1 MRLLLFFIIGL
12 PLLEIFLMIKVG
24 YAIGAFNTI
33 LLIIFTA
40 ITGIYFAR
48 LEGLNTLRSGMSQL
62 FKNEVPFYEMISGA
76 AIAFAAFL
84 LIFPGFLTDFFGFM
98 LIIPYTR
105 KFLIKSISLNF
116 KKKYKSDTK
125 IIDSEAE
132 DINDEEKDLKK

>member
-1 MRLLLFFIIGL
+1 M

-40 ITGIYFAR
+40 ITGVYFAR

-62 FKNEVPFYEMISGA
+62 FKNEIPLYEMISGA

-84 LIFPGFLTDFFGFM
+84 LIFPGFITDFVGFM

-105 KFLIKSISLNF
+105 KFLIKLISVNL
-116 KKKYKSDTK
+116 KTKYKSDTN

-132 DINDEEKDLKK
+132 EIKDEEKDFKK